1 MCAPVA
7 STHTYTHLN
16 CNAITALCHDPEYSL
31 VQILQQLVFRFKSVV
46 FLRIHRYMPFLIQLF
61 DPPNLHRISG
71 QSDSAQVGD
80 ALGDHHLHVWN
91 LKLTFGSWRGNQAE
105 INMVRL
111 GIRVLDRLMVSTYG
125 YFFSNGCSWLV
136 ISCATVSFTRKR
148 MELDRKSSHR
158 SNIYVVFYFVVFQFT
173 VYSIYSDIVVVM

>member
-1 MCAPVA
+1 MCAPVV

-16 CNAITALCHDPEYSL
+16 YNAITALCHDPEYSL
-31 VQILQQLVFRFKSVV
+31 VQILQQLIFRFKSVV

-125 YFFSNGCSWLV
+125 YFFQMVAPGWWYHVLLFLSQGNVWNLTESPV
-136 ISCATVSFTRKR
+136 TDPISTLCFILSCFS
-148 MELDRKSSHR
+148 L
-158 SNIYVVFYFVVFQFT
+158 QFT
-173 VYSIYSDIVVVM
+173 VYIRILLL